1 MAIPSSGPV
10 SLSQLQSEFGGS
22 NPISMSEYY
31 LLGSNIPYAG
41 VGYVNYSTGMSGGY
55 VAGIPNQGDIPLSDY
70 RGKMKALTYTG
81 YYSGGDTTPVK
92 TGFGFSSV
100 SATFDPATYL
110 GTLSSGDNFLVSC
123 QNTTGWPYGWY
134 YGSYDTAVLYC
145 TYGSS
150 SSLTVPTVYGKQWKP
165 YVSYN
170 GSNTVTIGG
179 VYDGGNTDY
188 GAGQNFLQ
196 GICRT

>member
-1 MAIPSSGPV
+1 MAIPSSGPI

-31 LLGSNIPYAG
+31 LLGSRIPYAG
-41 VGYVNYSTGMSGGY
+41 VGYVNYSTGISGGK
-55 VAGIPNQGDIPLSDY
+55 VIGIPNQGDIPLSDY
-70 RGKMKALTYTG
+70 RGKMTALTYTG

-92 TGFGFSSV
+92 TGFGFASA
-100 SATFDPATYL
+100 SATFNPVTYL
-110 GTLSSGDNFLVSC
+110 GSMSSGDTFFVSC
-123 QNTTGWPYGWY
+123 ANTTGWPYGWY
-134 YGSYDTAVLYC
+134 YSSYDTCVLYC

-150 SSLTVPTVYGKQWKP
+150 SSLTVPQVHSKQWRP

-170 GSNTVTIGG
+170 GSTTVTIGG
-179 VYDGGNTDY
+179 IYSGGGNY

-196 GICRT
+196 GICRN